1 MTFIWPQMLWLLT
14 ALIPLTWL
22 AIRWAR
28 KGSRSAWPG
37 LKTPAGAPL
46 SGRGWLHRL
55 PIALALT
62 AGVLWCLA
70 AARPASVI
78 TLPSPHE
85 TVILA
90 IDASGSM
97 RATDMAPNRLAAAQA
112 AARAFI
118 AQQPRSTRIGI
129 VGFAGTASLVQPPTD
144 RRDDILQSIERLQ
157 PQRGTA
163 IGSAIVVSLAAIF
176 PGTGIDLNSV
186 SRHQGAGPRP
196 GSRED
201 RRDAARD
208 AGGGGAAAPG
218 GEAPQVEPGT
228 FDSAVIVLMTD
239 GQSTAGPDPVAAA
252 RLAASRGVR
261 VYTVGIGTSKGEV
274 MRSDGWSMRVA
285 LDEVALKTVADL
297 TRGEYFQAA
306 SAGELERVYRS
317 LNSRFVT
324 EKKEIEVGALFSVAA
339 TCLALAAAALSMLR
353 SGRIV

>member
-1 MTFIWPQMLWLLT
+1 MSFIWPQMLWLLA
-14 ALIPLTWL
+14 ALVPLSWV
-22 AIRWAR
+22 AMRWAR
-28 KGSRSAWPG
+28 RGSRSAWPG
-37 LKTPAGAPL
+37 LKTPGGAPIAARRWV
-46 SGRGWLHRL
+46 SKL
-55 PIALALT
+55 PIVLALA

-97 RATDMAPNRLAAAQA
+97 RANDIAPNRLAAAQT

-144 RRDDILQSIERLQ
+144 RREDILQAIERLQ

-176 PGTGIDLNSV
+176 PGAGIDLNSV
-186 SRHQGAGPRP
+186 TRQQATGSLP
-196 GSRED
+196 GSREA
-201 RRDAARD
+201 RRDAARG
-208 AGGGGAAAPG
+208 AGGSASAAQS
-218 GEAPQVEPGT
+218 GETPAVEPGS

-252 RLAASRGVR
+252 KLAAGRGVR
-261 VYTVGIGTSKGEV
+261 VYTVGIGTAKGEV
-274 MRSDGWSMRVA
+274 MRSDGWSMRVS
-285 LDEVALKTVADL
+285 LDEAVLKTVADL

-306 SAGELERVYRS
+306 SAGELERIYRS

-324 EKKEIEVGALFSVAA
+324 EKKEMEIGALLSVAA
-339 TCLALAAAALSMLR
+339 TCLALVAAALAMMR
-353 SGRIV
+353 SGRII